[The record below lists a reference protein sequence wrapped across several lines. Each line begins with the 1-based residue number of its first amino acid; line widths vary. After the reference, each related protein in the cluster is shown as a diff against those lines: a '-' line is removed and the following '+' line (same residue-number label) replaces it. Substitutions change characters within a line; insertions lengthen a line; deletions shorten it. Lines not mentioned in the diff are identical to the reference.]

1 MAKKRRT
8 KNYLNNP
15 DIIKQWKLS
24 AEQDAMN
31 DEFTKMMMLLTRKYS
46 SKMRFNVCD
55 SFRDDMEAFAL
66 MTVSKVWRS
75 FNPDKSN
82 NPFAYFTQVIKRAFY
97 QYQNIER
104 RQRTISNEIMV
115 ENGHEPSH
123 AYMVEWEFRNFDPH
137 EVGGDISVFDAE
149 GELVDEYDA
158 RDYAEQRDAELES
171 N

>member
-1 MAKKRRT
+1 MTKRKT
-8 KNYLNNP
+8 KNYLNNK

-24 AEQDAMN
+24 FEQDAMN

-66 MTVSKVWRS
+66 MTIAKVWRS
-75 FNPDKSN
+75 FNPEKSN

-104 RQRTISNEIMV
+104 KQRNISNELLIDA
-115 ENGHEPSH
+115 GHDPSH
-123 AYMVEWEFRNFDPH
+123 AFMVEYEFQDYDPH
-137 EVGGDISVFDAE
+137 EAGGDISIYDEE
-149 GELVDEYDA
+149 GELIEEYDA
-158 RDYAEQRDAELES
+158 QEYAEMRDSEDETS
-171 N
+171 